1 LIEGHAN
8 SKVEPPS
15 DIELENE
22 LRELIENGESLSTV
36 IASQ

>member
-1 LIEGHAN
+1 LIEGQAN
-8 SKVEPPS
+8 SKVEPLS

-36 IASQ
+36 IAS